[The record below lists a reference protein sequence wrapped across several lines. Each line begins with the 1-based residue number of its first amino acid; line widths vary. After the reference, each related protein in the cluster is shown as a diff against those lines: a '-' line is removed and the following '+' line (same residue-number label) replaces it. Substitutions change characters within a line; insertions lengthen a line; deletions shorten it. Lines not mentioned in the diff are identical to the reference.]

1 MHIVY
6 VSDGKA
12 GHRSQ
17 AVGLY
22 KAMQRQSNIE
32 VTFQEISIQELPIF
46 SLLKAIWARGF
57 GLFEKKADYIF
68 GVGSHTQARVLLLGR
83 VYPKA
88 KTVIMMKPNFPVN
101 WFDYAIIPQHDGVK
115 ESMHVIT
122 TQGALNPIVN
132 ENRHQPNR
140 ILIALG
146 GNSKRHQWNDEK
158 VLSSIQR
165 LVENN
170 VHATFILTTSRRT
183 PDTFLETLAQQ
194 NFYSKLQIFPVEH
207 TPQGWVFE
215 EMQKAEAVWVTED
228 SVSMI
233 FEALTAGCR
242 VGVIMLDR
250 VKEDRITT
258 SIDLILN
265 KRLVTTDIN
274 IQGLAQP
281 TLFKEADR
289 IAKIIVLDG

>member
-46 SLLKAIWARGF
+46 SLLKAILARRF
-57 GLFEKKADYIF
+57 GLFEKKPDYIF

-194 NFYSKLQIFPVEH
+194 NIYSKLQIFPVEH

-215 EMQKAEAVWVTED
+215 EMQKAEVVWVTED

-233 FEALTAGCR
+233 FEALTAGCK
-242 VGVIMLDR
+242 VGIIKINRL
-250 VKEDRITT
+250 KEDRITC
-258 SIDLILN
+258 SIDQIIQSN
-265 KRLVTTDIN
+265 LVCDQTFIEM
-274 IQGLAQP
+274 LVEPHA
-281 TLFKEADR
+281 FKEADR
-289 IAKIIVLDG
+289 VATYLLAQ

>member
-183 PDTFLETLAQQ
+183 PDTFLETLPQQ

>member
-233 FEALTAGCR
+233 FEALTAGCK
-242 VGVIMLDR
+242 VGIIKINRL
-250 VKEDRITT
+250 KEDRITC
-258 SIDLILN
+258 SIDQIIQSN
-265 KRLVTTDIN
+265 LVSDQTFIEM
-274 IQGLAQP
+274 LVEPHA
-281 TLFKEADR
+281 FKEADR
-289 IAKIIVLDG
+289 VATYLLAQ

>member
-46 SLLKAIWARGF
+46 SLLKAIWARRF
-57 GLFEKKADYIF
+57 ALFEKKPDYIF

-233 FEALTAGCR
+233 FEALTAGCK
-242 VGVIMLDR
+242 VGIIKINRL
-250 VKEDRITT
+250 KEDRITC
-258 SIDLILN
+258 SIDQIIQSN
-265 KRLVTTDIN
+265 LVSDQTFIEM
-274 IQGLAQP
+274 LVEPHA
-281 TLFKEADR
+281 FKEAER
-289 IAKIIVLDG
+289 VATYLLAQ